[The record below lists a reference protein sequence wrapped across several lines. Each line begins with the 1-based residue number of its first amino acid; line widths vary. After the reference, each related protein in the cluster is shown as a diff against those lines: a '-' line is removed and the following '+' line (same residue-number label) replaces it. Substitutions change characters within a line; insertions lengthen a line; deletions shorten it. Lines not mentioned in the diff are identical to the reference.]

1 MPSVVTLI
9 TPWEFSPTAL
19 VTSLGGAILYWRGMR
34 QRRREN
40 RRTGFL
46 PALSFYLG
54 LFLMYAVMQTYID
67 YLSQHMFWVHRLQ
80 HLVLH
85 HLGPFLV
92 VLATPHK
99 VLGRGIP
106 VKWRQQ
112 FLLPTW
118 YSWPVRKTYRFLQ
131 NPVVAPALFVGLI
144 YLWLIPEVHFEAML
158 SETRYKIMNWSM
170 LIDGLLFWWLMVDP
184 RPPSGPITLHYSM
197 RIVILWVVM
206 ILQIVIGAY
215 IALSEKVLYD
225 VYSVC
230 GRAWPISPITDQTIG
245 GLTTWIPAAM
255 MSVIGILL
263 VIRLWMRKSAEN
275 DQESVSVAD
284 SKQV

>member
-1 MPSVVTLI
+1 MPSLVTLI
-9 TPWEFSPTAL
+9 KPWEFSPTVL
-19 VTSLGGAILYWRGMR
+19 VSTLAAAVLYWRGIK
-34 QRRREN
+34 QRRRDKL
-40 RRTGFL
+40 RTGFW
-46 PALSFYLG
+46 PTLSFCLG
-54 LFLMYAVMQTYID
+54 LLLIYGVMQTYVD

-85 HLGPFLV
+85 HLGPFLI

-106 VKWRQQ
+106 QKWRQQ
-112 FLLPTW
+112 MLLPIW
-118 YSWPVRKTYRFLQ
+118 YSRPVRGIYRFLQ

-158 SETRYKIMNWSM
+158 SATRYKIMNWSM
-170 LIDGLLFWWLMVDP
+170 LIDGLLFWWLIVDP
-184 RPPSGPITLHYSM
+184 RPPRGRITLHYSS
-197 RIVILWVVM
+197 RIVMLWVVM
-206 ILQIVIGAY
+206 VLQIIIGAY
-215 IALSEKVLYD
+215 IALSGKVLYD

-230 GRAWPISPITDQTIG
+230 GRAWPISPLTDQTIG

-255 MSVIGILL
+255 MSVVGILL
-263 VIRLWMRKSAEN
+263 IIRLWMRQSAQAEQKN
-275 DQESVSVAD
+275 VSGGE